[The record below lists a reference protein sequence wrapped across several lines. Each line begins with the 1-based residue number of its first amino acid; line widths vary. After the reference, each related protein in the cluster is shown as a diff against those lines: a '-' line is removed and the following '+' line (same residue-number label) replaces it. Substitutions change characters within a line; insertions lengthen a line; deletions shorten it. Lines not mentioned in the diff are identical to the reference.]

1 MATNYGSGSL
11 GAWQGNVPVVSGPT
25 QIASAIATGGAFV
38 FGDSISV
45 ENGGA
50 LATALYA
57 ATGQT
62 IAIHAW
68 SGRPTAPAVDQL
80 AAWVAQ
86 YGCPPVVVMAVGTND
101 IFDPPVMAA
110 QVKRVF
116 EIVPPTTK
124 VVWVTT
130 YVSRWNLGHQ
140 YGSAAYFM
148 ARESDLRNTGWVNA
162 QIQNGVGKHPRGVV
176 ADWYEGLCL
185 NPGYCL
191 TYYLR
196 DGVHTTALGKNAWVS
211 TVVAATQRANALP
224 TC

>member
-1 MATNYGSGSL
+1 MTDYGSGTL
-11 GAWQGNVPVVSGPT
+11 GAWQSGTPFASGPV
-25 QIASAIATGGAFV
+25 QITAALASGGAFV

-62 IAIHAW
+62 LAIHAW
-68 SGRPTAPAVDQL
+68 SGRPTKPAVDQL
-80 AAWVAQ
+80 ATWVAQ
-86 YGCPPVVVMAVGTND
+86 YGCPPIVVMATGTND
-101 IFDPPVMAA
+101 IFDPPAMAA

-124 VVWVTT
+124 VVWVSV
-130 YVSRWNLGHQ
+130 YASRWNLGFP
-140 YGSAAYFM
+140 YGSASYFM

-162 QIQNGVGKHPRGVV
+162 QIQNGVGKNPRGVV
-176 ADWYEGLCL
+176 ADWYEGLCM

-191 TYYLR
+191 SNYLR
-196 DGVHTTALGKNAWVS
+196 DGVHTTALGRNAWVA
-211 TVVAATQRANALP
+211 TVVAAIQRANAL
-224 TC
+224 